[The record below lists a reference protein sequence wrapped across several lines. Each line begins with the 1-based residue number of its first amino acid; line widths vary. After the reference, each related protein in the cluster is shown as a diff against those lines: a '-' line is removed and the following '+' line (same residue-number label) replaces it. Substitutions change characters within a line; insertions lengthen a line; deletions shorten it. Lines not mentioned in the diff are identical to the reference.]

1 MTQSFF
7 LTGHDVSF
15 LTHFSSFSY
24 SMDLFVSLCICVY
37 FRMFKIQR
45 RVRKRE
51 GKNDDNLV
59 LLCVFC
65 CLCLFSPHSLHLSFS
80 LVECWGKWS
89 NWLDSCP
96 GLFLRYLHSGLMTNG
111 FKFKKDSLQLSGC
124 QYPITHSFSIYLST
138 FYIHLCTN
146 KITSIQ
152 CRFRHLYYAKV
163 LSQPSFLYILFLRN

>member
-1 MTQSFF
+1 MMTIKF
-7 LTGHDVSF
+7 
-15 LTHFSSFSY
+15 
-24 SMDLFVSLCICVY
+24 C
-37 FRMFKIQR
+37 
-45 RVRKRE
+45 
-51 GKNDDNLV
+51 
-59 LLCVFC
+59 CVFC

-163 LSQPSFLYILFLRN
+163 LSNPPFFIFCF

>member
-24 SMDLFVSLCICVY
+24 SMGLFVSLCICVY

-51 GKNDDNLV
+51 GKNDDDLV

-65 CLCLFSPHSLHLSFS
+65 CLRLFSPHSLHLSFS
-80 LVECWGKWS
+80 LVECWAKGS

-96 GLFLRYLHSGLMTNG
+96 GLLSRCLLSGLMTNG

-138 FYIHLCTN
+138 FYLCTN

-163 LSQPSFLYILFLRN
+163 LSQRSFLYILFLRN